1 MAFQMHPVLRQ
12 MKSAQNVE
20 TNTEC
25 LHEGEGIARLQHE
38 PARHPRAQLKR
49 DASEAYV
56 PKQNVLRDEEPQ
68 LEQMR
73 DLKFHTGQML
83 ELPKKTLSS
92 NDFEI
97 DETVGISPAKA
108 HIQAANLATAYQQ
121 TIKQEAS
128 FQKTFNNTVRTFL
141 CQDEVVIGLLHL
153 WDFIEAYLSNPASK
167 VLASQLLLILQHC
180 QDNGFFRE
188 SLLSITEPEA
198 RWLRDLIN
206 VLQSIIVQEQTLKL
220 DEKLA
225 AINYSVITLAK
236 HYARKIFQSP
246 FVPID
251 KEVKIE
257 TFYMRTILKI
267 LALCNDLGVYRNE
280 KLERV
285 MSVSRKQEMA
295 DAQLMSDLR
304 YTLSTFQDSEDDE

>member
-1 MAFQMHPVLRQ
+1 
-12 MKSAQNVE
+12 
-20 TNTEC
+20 
-25 LHEGEGIARLQHE
+25 LQHE
-38 PARHPRAQLKR
+38 PAKHPRAQLKR

-73 DLKFHTGQML
+73 DVKFHTGQML
-83 ELPKKTLSS
+83 ELPQKTISS

-167 VLASQLLLILQHC
+167 VL
-180 QDNGFFRE
+180 
-188 SLLSITEPEA
+188 
-198 RWLRDLIN
+198 
-206 VLQSIIVQEQTLKL
+206 
-220 DEKLA
+220 
-225 AINYSVITLAK
+225 
-236 HYARKIFQSP
+236 
-246 FVPID
+246 
-251 KEVKIE
+251 
-257 TFYMRTILKI
+257 
-267 LALCNDLGVYRNE
+267 
-280 KLERV
+280 
-285 MSVSRKQEMA
+285 
-295 DAQLMSDLR
+295 
-304 YTLSTFQDSEDDE
+304 